1 MKKEKMRK
9 RFKEPREA
17 EEEVLKKERVI
28 LLEARTEDAE
38 YKDRPSGFKFLICST
53 GVIKKLV

>member
-17 EEEVLKKERVI
+17 EEEVLKIERVI
-28 LLEARTEDAE
+28 LLEARTEGAE
-38 YKDRPSGFKFLICST
+38 YKDHLG
-53 GVIKKLV
+53 